1 MKNLFSTILG
11 LPSRYAVVLE
21 SEDVLTDSTPQ
32 VVFTG
37 PLADVFTQALDQV
50 LAKDSG
56 DGQDGGDPTV
66 PDEPAQETGI
76 NIENGERAAQPG
88 EQIEPIET
96 SNPPDLVTKTV
107 LESHRLHVANEGIAG
122 AVLGWVAGVFGWGIT
137 GAVLSH
143 TSVKLKK
150 EIEELSRELDKA
162 IRDNGKEAV
171 ESGKISAADFKKN
184 VNVGARGILRGLIF
198 GTFPGPFYAAFK
210 GSEVEDLYKEL
221 ALKTKQLNRILEAAN
236 KKKDV
241 SLESQAQDAVLLQTL
256 QHALTPQKPDD
267 EEYEILYAV
276 DETQINAENVI
287 EVANLLKTENPET
300 VSVLI
305 DSELPCNDISGDVAS
320 EDAVSLEDEG
330 ADAVVVK
337 ADGDSTEEV
346 VEQAEATQDNVEDQ
360 INPLKVSL
368 EQLVLGMGGKVYYSF
383 GEYLASRRK

>member
-21 SEDVLTDSTPQ
+21 SEDVLGESSPQ

-56 DGQDGGDPTV
+56 DSLDGGDPTV

-76 NIENGERAAQPG
+76 NIENGERSAQPG
-88 EQIEPIET
+88 EEIEPVET
-96 SNPPDLVTKTV
+96 TTQPDLVTKTV
-107 LESHRLHVANEGIAG
+107 LESQSLHIANEGIKGAFYGALAG
-122 AVLGWVAGVFGWGIT
+122 LYGWGIS
-137 GAVLSH
+137 GAIMSH
-143 TSVKLKK
+143 AIELRKK
-150 EIEELSRELDKA
+150 ELDDVAKA
-162 IRDNGKEAV
+162 LEKALKDDGKEAV
-171 ESGKISAADFKKN
+171 REGKISADDFKKK
-184 VNVGARGILRGLIF
+184 VNIGWRAIIRGLIL
-198 GTFPGPFYAAFK
+198 GSTGPIYGAIK
-210 GSEVEDLYKEL
+210 GSESENLYKEL
-221 ALKTKQLNRILEAAN
+221 QKKSKQLNRILEEAS
-236 KKKDV
+236 KKKGV

-256 QHALTPQKPDD
+256 HQAMTPQKPDD

-276 DETQINAENVI
+276 DENQINAENVI

-305 DSELPCNDISGDVAS
+305 DSELPCNDISEDVAS
-320 EDAVSLEDEG
+320 DDAVSLEEEG
-330 ADAVVVK
+330 ADTVVVK

-368 EQLVLGMGGKVYYSF
+368 EQLVLGMGGKVFYSF
-383 GEYLASRRK
+383 GEYVASRRK